1 MRAEEEQHLVALR
14 QGEPVQ
20 PFQHGL
26 GHRLDESVVHRP
38 AVDDAPLEGV
48 PQSGLRTG
56 APELVETRTRRAAG
70 ELGVLGEGDRTLHTV
85 GLHGAERVLALRTHV
100 AEGDVELVRRGF
112 G

>member
-1 MRAEEEQHLVALR
+1 MNPSFTGQRSMMLHSKASR
-14 QGEPVQ
+14 NPV
-20 PFQHGL
+20 
-26 GHRLDESVVHRP
+26 
-38 AVDDAPLEGV
+38 
-48 PQSGLRTG
+48 RTGG